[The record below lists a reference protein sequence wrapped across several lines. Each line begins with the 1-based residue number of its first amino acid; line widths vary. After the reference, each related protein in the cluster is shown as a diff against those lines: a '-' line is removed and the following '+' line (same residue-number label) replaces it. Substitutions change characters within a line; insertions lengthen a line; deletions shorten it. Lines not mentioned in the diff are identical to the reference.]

1 MLTQGSVDQVRK
13 QEIDRAVSHIV
24 IAMCFYPRQIK
35 KEWRDDSITALG
47 PDRELFNEWKAWE
60 RKVGHDEAF
69 NKVHYEER
77 FTPNPIALYQL
88 QKLSQL
94 ANEKDVY
101 LICQCQVGERCH
113 REMLML
119 IARDKYGA
127 KIGPLFHSYP
137 VLEKRIAALDDQI
150 KLW

>member
-1 MLTQGSVDQVRK
+1 VLTQGSVDQVRK
-13 QEIDRAVSHIV
+13 QEIPRVGSHIV

-47 PDRELFNEWKAWE
+47 PDRTLFNEWKSWE
-60 RKVGHDEAF
+60 RQVGHEAAF
-69 NKVHYEER
+69 AKVNYEAR
-77 FTPNPIALYQL
+77 FTPTPIALYQL
-88 QKLSQL
+88 KKLAEISL
-94 ANEKDVY
+94 EKNVF

-119 IARDKYGA
+119 CAREKYGA
-127 KIGPLFHSYP
+127 AISEVFNQYP
-137 VLEKRIAALDDQI
+137 VFSTRIAGLDDEI